1 MRKALF
7 TPLLKTRKLR
17 YREVDCLSKLGNQ
30 ESKVSGLQSPE
41 PINLD
46 DKAHKCISQPPQEK
60 ENGAKGKEKME
71 KAEGWT
77 EGLARGHMA
86 PP

>member
-1 MRKALF
+1 M
-7 TPLLKTRKLR
+7 
-17 YREVDCLSKLGNQ
+17 DCLSKLGNQ

-71 KAEGWT
+71 KAEG
-77 EGLARGHMA
+77 
-86 PP
+86 